1 VDRRIAQ
8 GPPPSGRPESGAAG
22 EEDDPRASAGAG
34 GRVTGR
40 GAPSAVFV
48 GLAIVAVMLVVYVF
62 CNPLRTNFYNHFVW
76 QASAWLEG
84 QGTIRYPV
92 PPTAV
97 SPGND
102 YFQDVLPVVDEAGRP
117 SGRGIMPFPPLP
129 AVLLVP
135 FVAIWGLSSNAQLV
149 AAVLGALD
157 VGLAFWMLGRLGVT
171 TPIQVAVT
179 FFFGLGTVFWYA
191 SEEGTTWFFAHLVAV
206 PLTMAA
212 VAIALGRDR
221 AAARGAL
228 RATEAGESAS
238 PADNDAADDDE
249 ADDDE
254 ADDDEAIRDDAPL
267 GPRAMID
274 GHQFL
279 AGLLFGLACAA
290 RLTVVFGAPFFLLV
304 GGGGG
309 WLRRGL
315 SAGLGA
321 ALPLAGLLAYNLAA
335 TGNVFNPAYDYL
347 YRAETASYTFLD
359 YRPDWSIE
367 DPRYIPRNLV
377 LMLIGPPLVNPA
389 TLDFGE
395 PLCTADGAS
404 RGWFNPDCPILM
416 PNSVGMGLLLTSPAY
431 LLALP
436 ALRRYGRS
444 RLVTGAALAILF
456 IAVINLMH
464 FSQGWV
470 QFGYRFSLDFAP
482 FLLLSMA
489 VGIHQAGGLG
499 RPAKALI
506 LASIA
511 IQAWGVWWGAALG
524 W

>member
-1 VDRRIAQ
+1 LA
-8 GPPPSGRPESGAAG
+8 GG
-22 EEDDPRASAGAG
+22 EENRRPSIDVAASAG
-34 GRVTGR
+34 GR
-40 GAPSAVFV
+40 AVPWAALV
-48 GLAIVAVMLVVYVF
+48 GLAIVASVLIVYVLS
-62 CNPLRTNFYNHFVW
+62 NPTRTNLYNHFVW

-84 QGTIRYPV
+84 EGTIQYPV
-92 PPTAV
+92 PPSA
-97 SPGND
+97 SGPGNH
-102 YFQDVLPVVDEAGRP
+102 YFQDVLPLVDETGIPTGRA
-117 SGRGIMPFPPLP
+117 ILPFPPLP
-129 AVLLVP
+129 AVLLLP
-135 FVAIWGLSSNAQLV
+135 FVAIWGLSTDAQLV

-157 VGLAFWMLGRLGVT
+157 VGLAYWMLGRLGVR
-171 TPIQVAVT
+171 PSIQVAVT
-179 FFFGLGTVFWYA
+179 LFFALGTAFWYA
-191 SEEGTTWFFAHLVAV
+191 AEKGSTWYFAHLVAV

-221 AAARGAL
+221 AAPEEAL
-228 RATEAGESAS
+228 AAPSGSA
-238 PADNDAADDDE
+238 DEAADDH
-249 ADDDE
+249 AAGDDDPASHAE
-254 ADDDEAIRDDAPL
+254 GRGGL
-267 GPRAMID
+267 GRLID

-279 AGLLFGLACAA
+279 AGLLFGLACAG

-309 WLRRGL
+309 WRRRGL

-321 ALPLAGLLAYNLAA
+321 ALPLAVLLIYNVIS
-335 TGNVFNPAYDYL
+335 TGHVFNPAYDYL
-347 YRAETASYTFLD
+347 YRAETAAYTFLD
-359 YRPDWSIE
+359 YRPDWAIE
-367 DPRYIPRNLV
+367 DPRYIPRNLA
-377 LMLIGPPLVNPA
+377 LMLIGPPAVNPE

-395 PLCTADGAS
+395 PFCADGGS
-404 RGWFNPDCPILM
+404 RGWFDPDCPILI

-482 FLLLSMA
+482 FLLLIMA
-489 VGIHQAGGLG
+489 VGIHQLGGLR
-499 RPAKALI
+499 RPAIALI

-511 IQAWGVWWGAALG
+511 VQAWGVWWGTPLG